1 MSLRTWLR
9 SLPYYHLQSC
19 LFTTDLNPTSPPPSS
34 FFFLLFPL
42 PFYPLPTSPLLS
54 IACSTPVCPTS
65 PPPYVPCIP
74 YYLLFTPSSRFLYTL
89 TSIFLLSLP
98 ISVLFFCLLAYPL
111 TSPPSHPSQPCSRLA
126 AYPRQPLLHRDHA
139 SPTSLIALYGTQCFP
154 CISATVATRRSFTY
168 NPSNLQLPISL
179 PSART
184 NGCSR
189 TVRPVTYSLNLRM
202 CTLTATLVPAARSSL
217 SDSCRA
223 NGCLHETTTPPI
235 P

>member
-1 MSLRTWLR
+1 MPCVPHY
-9 SLPYYHLQSC
+9 LP
-19 LFTTDLNPTSPPPSS
+19 
-34 FFFLLFPL
+34 
-42 PFYPLPTSPLLS
+42 
-54 IACSTPVCPTS
+54 
-65 PPPYVPCIP
+65 
-74 YYLLFTPSSRFLYTL
+74 FTPSSRFLSTS

-98 ISVLFFCLLAYPL
+98 VSAVLVCLLVYPL

-202 CTLTATLVPAARSSL
+202 CTLTATLVPAARSCL
-217 SDSCRA
+217 SDGCHA
-223 NGCLHETTTPPI
+223 NGCLHETTTPLI